1 MEPGDTVTLASDT
14 TFRGTL
20 VRMPRSVGRSQPR
33 ALVQSQLGE
42 QWIRWTNFALCNR
55 AMSSRQLRLS
65 CVRVSLVTRGT
76 RLFDVP
82 LPRGA

>member
-42 QWIRWTNFALCNR
+42 QWIPVD
-55 AMSSRQLRLS
+55 QLRPVQS
-65 CVRVSLVTRGT
+65 SNEQ
-76 RLFDVP
+76 
-82 LPRGA
+82 